1 MRDRSPAIGT
11 RRWCAVSRASRFV
24 SSDDRALRLH
34 EGLEARPGAVASER
48 MLTHRGAAQQRG
60 APDTCTLR
68 LSALPRPAGGRRGTT
83 APSWHRP
90 QWTTPANLHT
100 LVPVRAS
107 RARQYEQ
114 ARSVLRQ
121 TRAASTEEAVSALP
135 PEVHAARG
143 PHELGMSPVPKN
155 REPWLM
161 RPSCGRPPISTAPDK
176 AGGTVT
182 GELRHLCTPGR
193 RNASGSS
200 TRGRLNAPTGDEI
213 GTPRYREPCRAAAPG
228 AIGEKRPAIW
238 PRLRRYRPP
247 PGHRFRTTG
256 GRPPRLH
263 ADRFL

>member
-1 MRDRSPAIGT
+1 
-11 RRWCAVSRASRFV
+11 
-24 SSDDRALRLH
+24 
-34 EGLEARPGAVASER
+34 

-83 APSWHRP
+83 APPWHRP
-90 QWTTPANLHT
+90 QWTTPANSHT

-107 RARQYEQ
+107 RATQHEQ
-114 ARSVLRQ
+114 AQSVLRQ

-143 PHELGMSPVPKN
+143 PHEPDMSAVPEN
-155 REPWLM
+155 RENRLM
-161 RPSCGRPPISTAPDK
+161 RPSCGRPPISTAPDAECTK
-176 AGGTVT
+176 AGGTVA
-182 GELRHLCTPGR
+182 GELRHLRTPGR

-200 TRGRLNAPTGDEI
+200 ARGRLNAPTGGEI
-213 GTPRYREPCRAAAPG
+213 GTPRYQEPCRAAAPG
-228 AIGEKRPAIW
+228 AIGEKRPAMW

-247 PGHRFRTTG
+247 AGHRFRTTG
-256 GRPPRLH
+256 ARPRRLH